1 MTGKMVGTIVIA
13 HNIILAQFQTL
24 NPYLQLEALKVKLF
38 LEIAPRQE
46 LQVQHL
52 CLPQTRDMVNIL
64 TETGMELGVNSM
76 LAG

>member
-13 HNIILAQFQTL
+13 QNIILLKFQTL
-24 NPYLQLEALKVKLF
+24 NPHLQLVTLKVKLF
-38 LEIAPRQE
+38 LEIALRQE

-52 CLPQTRDMVNIL
+52 CLPLTRDMVNIL